1 MVSCIFISTLLED
14 YLRFPSVLLSINYPP
29 ISAFAKMGEANKIDD
44 FRREWLR
51 QHRARSDWQAI
62 IKPCYDNMAWGKVKR
77 GWEKANRT
85 NSLLLLSNDEVKD
98 AHSDFNRCLRGGGL
112 RPKFLSMSIFLGH
125 TLRSK
130 ITTSWN
136 MSQYQN
142 SLRISL
148 ETSVFYPHF
157 QVPFFLVVLLTSRL
171 DTAAEETW
179 LRFQFSLYREWYGR
193 SMYNAYLIP

>member
-1 MVSCIFISTLLED
+1 MD
-14 YLRFPSVLLSINYPP
+14 
-29 ISAFAKMGEANKIDD
+29 EANKIDD
-44 FRREWLR
+44 FRREHGEWLR
-51 QHRARSDWQAI
+51 QHRAHSDWQAI
-62 IKPCYDNMAWGKVKR
+62 IKPCYDNMTCGKVKR

-85 NSLLLLSNDEVKD
+85 NSLYSCRMTKSRLHTPISTVVHAEVV
-98 AHSDFNRCLRGGGL
+98 CT
-112 RPKFLSMSIFLGH
+112 PKFLPISIFLGH

-130 ITTSWN
+130 ITAPWN

-157 QVPFFLVVLLTSRL
+157 QVRFFLVMLLTSRL

-179 LRFQFSLYREWYGR
+179 LQFQFSLYREWYGR
-193 SMYNAYLIP
+193 SMYNAYPIP